1 MPVNVGIVGYNGI
14 GKRHAGCHHEDD
26 LATLVA
32 VCDAVSER
40 AQPAREQYGAAIYGS
55 VPDMLAAHPEL
66 DIVDV
71 CTGGAEN
78 GGWHFEPVMQ
88 ALDAGKHVLVEKP
101 LSNDVDE
108 ARQMVEFAAQRGRY
122 LGCNLNHYFS
132 EPADRAMDLVRDGK
146 IGEQLYCLMRM
157 GFQGGEYTYSGPD
170 GNANSRGFPYF
181 HVKAFLSHP
190 FAIMRHFCGD
200 ITHVQAFMNRPAFR
214 RAASDPLV
222 SVNSIHVRFA
232 SDAVGYLF
240 SQRGDTRMGYGGWW
254 SFELGGTRGTFAIEN
269 CVEKLI
275 HFPAP
280 GAEGAAD
287 PGAIALGSAPEPIVL
302 NTGVTDFGATF
313 PRRIHAFL
321 EDVTNGVPAR
331 ELRASGRDAFDG
343 RGRRVDCSRTQPEP
357 ASGASLL
364 AWGSD
369 RRKRQEFVDGRTR
382 PGSDEAAAKMHAR
395 LAELRR
401 VSRRATCKPSA
412 SAVERRGRSVEEALH
427 RWLRRQSR
435 SVAVAHSVM
444 SKARQAQV
452 SRILAV
458 PLGDRQQVVDLQ
470 QMGRGAAAPGE
481 RIAIT
486 AASSVALPDVA
497 PDSRGNVAP
506 WRGLVGAVDSIA
518 GRVRRCPC

>member
-1 MPVNVGIVGYNGI
+1 MFLDNGPRSAVLCISTRGRAAHYHTRMPLNVGVVGYNGI

-55 VPDMLAAHPEL
+55 VPDMLTDHPEL

-101 LSNDVDE
+101 LSNDIDE
-108 ARQMVEFAAQRGRY
+108 ARQMVEFAAQRGLY
-122 LGCNLNHYFS
+122 LGCNLNHHFS
-132 EPADRAMDLVRDGK
+132 EPADCAMDLVRDGN

-157 GFQGGEYTYSGPD
+157 GFQGGEYTYSGPE
-170 GNANSRGFPYF
+170 NSPNGRGFPFF

-214 RAASDPLV
+214 RAAGDPMV
-222 SVNSIHVRFA
+222 SVNSIHMRFA

-240 SQRGDTRMGYGGWW
+240 SQRGDARMGYGGWW
-254 SFELGGTRGTFAIEN
+254 SFELGGTRGSFAIEN

-280 GAEGAAD
+280 GVEGAAD
-287 PGAIALGSAPEPIVL
+287 PGANKLGSAPEPTVL
-302 NTGVTDFGATF
+302 NTGVTDFGTTF

-331 ELRASGRDAFDG
+331 ELRASGRDALATLEYTFAAIESFETGGELVRPQPLPTVG
-343 RGRRVDCSRTQPEP
+343 RAP
-357 ASGASLL
+357 A
-364 AWGSD
+364 
-369 RRKRQEFVDGRTR
+369 
-382 PGSDEAAAKMHAR
+382 
-395 LAELRR
+395 
-401 VSRRATCKPSA
+401 
-412 SAVERRGRSVEEALH
+412 
-427 RWLRRQSR
+427 
-435 SVAVAHSVM
+435 
-444 SKARQAQV
+444 AQ
-452 SRILAV
+452 
-458 PLGDRQQVVDLQ
+458 
-470 QMGRGAAAPGE
+470 
-481 RIAIT
+481 
-486 AASSVALPDVA
+486 
-497 PDSRGNVAP
+497 
-506 WRGLVGAVDSIA
+506 
-518 GRVRRCPC
+518 